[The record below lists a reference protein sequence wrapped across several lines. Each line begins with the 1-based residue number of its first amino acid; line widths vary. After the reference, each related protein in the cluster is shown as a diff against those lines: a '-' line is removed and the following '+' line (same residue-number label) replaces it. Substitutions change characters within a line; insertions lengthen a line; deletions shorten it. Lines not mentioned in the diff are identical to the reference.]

1 MEWKPDIPTS
11 CLLSAAVI
19 TMLLLFITKFFTT
32 RSIIINN
39 LAPTFSFIPSKLK
52 KKNHHHDHNRPL
64 PPGSY
69 GWPIVGESLNFFRTC
84 LEGTPERFVE
94 DRVLKYQS
102 KLVFKTCLFGERVAV
117 LCGPAGNKFLFSNEN
132 KLVNVWWPMSVR
144 RLLGPCLA
152 TSVGEEAKMMRRMMS
167 YFLNPDALRRRSSQT
182 IHTFTRRHIDAHWQ
196 GTSLYLPT
204 QLPKHACT
212 LLLAPVLPLTLN

>member
-11 CLLSAAVI
+11 SLQLTRQPPWIIICSLLSAAVI
-19 TMLLLFITKFFTT
+19 TMLLLFITKLFTT

-39 LAPTFSFIPSKLK
+39 LAPTFSFITSKLK
-52 KKNHHHDHNRPL
+52 KKNRPL

-117 LCGPAGNKFLFSNEN
+117 LCGPAGHKFLFSNEN

-152 TSVGEEAKMMRRMMS
+152 TGVGEEAKMMRRMMS
-167 YFLNPDALRRRSSQT
+167 YFLNPDALRCRSSQI
-182 IHTFTRRHIDAHWQ
+182 IHTFTRRHINAHWK
-196 GTSLYLPT
+196 GT
-204 QLPKHACT
+204 
-212 LLLAPVLPLTLN
+212 